1 MFRQMKRLQ
10 NKIIIVTGGG
20 GLLGKNIVQRIKS
33 EGGFCVNFEINA
45 ETTLDLSTVSCD
57 VTNQESI
64 DQSLQKVFEKF
75 KRIDGLVNNAY
86 PRTSDWGLK
95 FENIPLESWKKN
107 VDMQLNSCFYLS
119 QKVSERMVK
128 QNSGSIINI
137 ASIYGEVGPDFSIY
151 NGTEMTMPAAYSAIK
166 GGLINFSRY
175 MASYLGP
182 KNIRVNTVSPGGI
195 FDGQNEQ
202 FVSNYNKKVPMKR
215 MGRPEEIS
223 PSIAFLLSDDASYI
237 TGQNLIIDGGWT
249 AI

>member
-1 MFRQMKRLQ
+1 MKRLQ

-20 GLLGKNIVQRIKS
+20 LLGKNIVRRIES

-45 ETTLDLSTVSCD
+45 ETSSDLSTVSCD
-57 VTNQESI
+57 VTNQGSI
-64 DQSLQKVFEKF
+64 DLSLKKVLDKF
-75 KRIDGLVNNAY
+75 QRIDGLVNNAY

-95 FENIPLESWKKN
+95 FEDIPLDSWKKN
-107 VDMQLNSCFYLS
+107 VDMQLNSYFYLS
-119 QKVSERMVK
+119 QKVSNQMIK
-128 QNSGSIINI
+128 QKSGSIINVT
-137 ASIYGEVGPDFSIY
+137 SIYGEVGPDFTVY
-151 NGTEMTMPAAYSAIK
+151 NGTSMTMPAAYSVIK

-175 MASYLGP
+175 MASYLGAQ
-182 KNIRVNTVSPGGI
+182 NIRVNAVSPGGI
-195 FDGQNEQ
+195 FDGQNEI

-215 MGRPEEIS
+215 MGRPDEIS

>member
-1 MFRQMKRLQ
+1 MKRLQ

-20 GLLGKNIVQRIKS
+20 GLLGKNIVRRIES

-45 ETTLDLSTVSCD
+45 ETSSDLSTVSCD
-57 VTNQESI
+57 VTNQDSI
-64 DQSLQKVFEKF
+64 DQSLKKVLDKF
-75 KRIDGLVNNAY
+75 QRIDGLVNNAY

-95 FENIPLESWKKN
+95 FEDIPLDSWKKN
-107 VDMQLNSCFYLS
+107 VDMQLNSYFYLS
-119 QKVSERMVK
+119 QKVSNQMIK
-128 QNSGSIINI
+128 QKSGSIINVT
-137 ASIYGEVGPDFSIY
+137 SIYGEVGPDFTVY
-151 NGTEMTMPAAYSAIK
+151 DGTSMTMPAAYSVIK

-175 MASYLGP
+175 MASYLGA
-182 KNIRVNTVSPGGI
+182 KNIRVNAVSPGGI
-195 FDGQNEQ
+195 FDGQNEI

-215 MGRPEEIS
+215 MGRPDEIS